1 MKIGT
6 PNRTPI
12 RVSRNFI
19 PRNMWHFQIPRAAL
33 FLAVL
38 CTFLLG
44 AFLNLEK
51 FVAFPLL
58 SRKVQIQTL
67 TQKNFTFV
75 ADLIK
80 STSVK
85 LGLDHLSVAD
95 LNYARSLY
103 QKVRPTLRKPCST
116 YQSKTLTDN
125 NIRILQNSQKLKDIE
140 VQRLQRKTYLQKT
153 VFESR
158 PKVILFVG
166 LEGTGHHFVHIG
178 FRTLFTD
185 KNYSSV
191 FGGYTNMVKCKTHW
205 KVFDK
210 NESVHSFKQALK
222 NFQSKVLFLNS
233 VSGKFSFFL
242 GQDLG
247 IKF

>member
-1 MKIGT
+1 
-6 PNRTPI
+6 
-12 RVSRNFI
+12 
-19 PRNMWHFQIPRAAL
+19 MWHFQTPRAAL
-33 FLAVL
+33 FLVL
-38 CTFLLG
+38 FTFLLG
-44 AFLNLEK
+44 AFLHLEK
-51 FVAFPLL
+51 FVAFTLF
-58 SRKVQIQTL
+58 SRKVQTL
-67 TQKNFTFV
+67 TQKNFTSV

-80 STSVK
+80 STSLK

-95 LNYARSLY
+95 LNYARSFY
-103 QKVRPTLRKPCST
+103 KKVRPTLREPCST

-140 VQRLQRKTYLQKT
+140 VQRLQRKAYLQKT

-210 NESVHSFKQALK
+210 NESVHSFKQAVK
-222 NFQSKVLFLNS
+222 SFRSKVLFLNS
-233 VSGKFSFFL
+233 VSGKFSFFFGKRFGNKIIEPWL
-242 GQDLG
+242 SDFKLLAR
-247 IKF
+247 